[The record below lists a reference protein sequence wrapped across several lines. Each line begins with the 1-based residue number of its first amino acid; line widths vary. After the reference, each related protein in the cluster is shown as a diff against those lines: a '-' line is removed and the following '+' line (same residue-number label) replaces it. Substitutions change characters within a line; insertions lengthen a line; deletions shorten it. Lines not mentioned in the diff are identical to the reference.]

1 MKTLVKVGIA
11 VGILAVAITVV
22 PALKGPYNRMKNTAN
37 EKLNSEFVVD
47 NYKAEYIKLHD
58 KKMKVNENLVKFR
71 MEQKVTEKKLAYAV
85 EKAAVAKRNLIA
97 TGTADIGAFNRAKDA
112 YETAKIEVD
121 NFVSMGNAYSNAIV
135 KLENTLYLID
145 TNMSKAKANVTALES
160 KKVLVDSI
168 KSVNATVES
177 INGVGDTQLGVSIEK
192 LDDDVLRESIK
203 LEALRESTIPT
214 MDKAAADAYLQNL
227 K

>member
-1 MKTLVKVGIA
+1 MKTLVK

-58 KKMKVNENLVKFR
+58 KKMKVNENLAKFR

-85 EKAAVAKRNLIA
+85 EKAEVAKRNLIA

>member
-1 MKTLVKVGIA
+1 MKTLMKVGII
-11 VGILAVAITVV
+11 VGIAAVVMAVV
-22 PALKGPYNRMKNTAN
+22 PALKGPYNRAKIAAN
-37 EKLNSEFVVD
+37 EKLNSEFAVD
-47 NYKAEYIKLHD
+47 NYKAEYIELHE
-58 KKMKVNENLVKFR
+58 KKTKVQQNLQKFR
-71 MEQKVTEKKLAYAV
+71 MEQKVTEKKLGYAV
-85 EKAAVAKRNLIA
+85 EKCDIAKKNLVAV
-97 TGTADIGAFNRAKDA
+97 GTSDMNAFNRARDA
-112 YETAKIEVD
+112 YETAKIEVE

-160 KKVLVDSI
+160 KKMLVDSI
-168 KSVNATVES
+168 KSVNKTVET
-177 INGVGDTQLGVSIEK
+177 INGVGDTELGVSIEK

-203 LEALRESTIPT
+203 LEALRETSAPT

>member
-58 KKMKVNENLVKFR
+58 KKMKVNESLAKFR

-135 KLENTLYLID
+135 KLENTLYLIE

-168 KSVNATVES
+168 KSANATVES

>member
-11 VGILAVAITVV
+11 VGIFVVAITVV

-58 KKMKVNENLVKFR
+58 KKMKVNENLAKFR

-97 TGTADIGAFNRAKDA
+97 TGTADIGAFNHAKDA

>member
-47 NYKAEYIKLHD
+47 NYKAEYIELHD
-58 KKMKVNENLVKFR
+58 KKVKVNENLAKFR

-85 EKAAVAKRNLIA
+85 EKAAVAKRNLIV

-214 MDKAAADAYLQNL
+214 MDKAAAYAYLQNL

>member
-58 KKMKVNENLVKFR
+58 KKMKVNENLAKFR

-85 EKAAVAKRNLIA
+85 EKAEVSNRNLIA

>member
-1 MKTLVKVGIA
+1 MKTLVKVGIV

-47 NYKAEYIKLHD
+47 NYKAEYIELHD
-58 KKMKVNENLVKFR
+58 KKVKVTENLQKFR
-71 MEQKVTEKKLAYAV
+71 LEQKVTDKKLAYAT
-85 EKAAVAKRNLIA
+85 EKVRIAKENLIS
-97 TGTADIGAFNRAKDA
+97 TGTADIQKFNRAKDA
-112 YETAKIEVD
+112 YETAKIEVE
-121 NFVSMGNAYSNAIV
+121 NYVSMGNAYSNAIA

-168 KSVNATVES
+168 KSVNTTVES

-203 LEALRESTIPT
+203 LEALRESTVPT

>member
-37 EKLNSEFVVD
+37 ENLNSEFVVD
-47 NYKAEYIKLHD
+47 NYKAEYIELHD
-58 KKMKVNENLVKFR
+58 KKVKVNENLAKFR

-203 LEALRESTIPT
+203 LEALRESTVPT

>member
-47 NYKAEYIKLHD
+47 NYKAEYIELHD
-58 KKMKVNENLVKFR
+58 KKVKVNENLAKFR

-85 EKAAVAKRNLIA
+85 EKAAVAKRNLIV